1 MFFCYK
7 KKGVQK
13 LLDSVVDYLPSPVD
27 VWDINGTDPAT
38 GEKKTRHVGDL
49 QPFSAL
55 MFKIMTDPFVGKL
68 YYFRVYSGVASQGAV
83 LTAVYPFEI
92 ALASAISNV
101 PVISLT
107 VAVSLFVKVS
117 TLYFQ

>member
-1 MFFCYK
+1 M
-7 KKGVQK
+7 
-13 LLDSVVDYLPSPVD
+13 DYLPSPVD

-68 YYFRVYSGVASQGAV
+68 YYFRVYSGVASQGTTFSLSLQLEDKLQPAADRRACRYRSAV
-83 LTAVYPFEI
+83 
-92 ALASAISNV
+92 
-101 PVISLT
+101 
-107 VAVSLFVKVS
+107 
-117 TLYFQ
+117 